1 MVLFRRLGVAELI
14 ELCRALRYG
23 LGAGIMLREVMDLLA
38 ARGTRRVR
46 ALAGEISKELRSG
59 WSLQDALAKHQRT
72 LPPLFISLATV
83 GEESGN
89 LPEVFGEMER
99 YYVLQQKLSREFR
112 EQIAGPLLQFTA
124 AILVVALLIY
134 IMGLL
139 PPIPGPEGGNKPLDP
154 LGLGLSGPRGALV
167 FLGSVCG
174 ILAAAAALFY
184 LVRRLMSRRAVV
196 ERVLLL
202 VPGIGPCLQ
211 ALAITRFCIAGRLMF
226 ETSLSVVKTLR
237 LAFLATDN
245 PAFVAVSPRV
255 EASLRQGNSI
265 NTSFSRA
272 NIFPE
277 KFLSA
282 VGMGEESGRLPEAF
296 RHQAEEYDDEARR
309 RLGWLTRLGSWLVWL
324 GVAVVIVTCIF
335 RIFTHA
341 YLANLERV
349 ITR

>member
-1 MVLFRRLGVAELI
+1 MILFQRLRVAELV

-46 ALAGEISKELRSG
+46 LLAGGVSKELKSG
-59 WSLQDALAKHQRT
+59 WSLQDALAKHQRV

-89 LPEVFGEMER
+89 LPEVFSEMEK
-99 YYVLQQKLSREFR
+99 YYVLQQKLKREFR
-112 EQIAGPLLQFTA
+112 EQIAGPVMQFTA
-124 AILVVALLIY
+124 AILIVALLIY

-139 PPIPGPEGGNKPLDP
+139 PQIPGRGGQEQPLDP
-154 LGLGLSGPRGALV
+154 LGLGLSGPGGAGI

-174 ILAAAAALFY
+174 ILASVALFFY
-184 LVRRLMSRRAVV
+184 LIRRLLRRRAVV

-202 VPGIGPCLQ
+202 LPGIGPCLQ

-226 ETSLSVVKTLR
+226 ETSLSVIKTLR

-265 NTSFSRA
+265 NTSFERA

-282 VGMGEESGRLPEAF
+282 IGMGEESGRLPEAF
-296 RHQAEEYDDEARR
+296 RHQAEEYDEEARR
-309 RLGWLTRLGSWLVWL
+309 RLGWLTRFGSWLVWL
-324 GVAVVIVTCIF
+324 GVAVVIITCIF

-341 YLANLERV
+341 YLSNIQNVLPQ
-349 ITR
+349 